1 MCQMIQRLLFLSVA
15 MNMLFFVCEP
25 MVPLM
30 QSALA
35 AGRLMSEMPALTPL
49 AAPQP
54 IPIPSPSLPKP
65 VIRVSSPSF
74 SFSARRGD
82 GSSTTQ
88 TFTVTNI
95 GQGTLNWNATAT
107 AAWLTLGPASGKDTG
122 TITLTATAGSL
133 PIGIYNATIT
143 LSAAGATAVTIP
155 VNLTIE
161 AAPVPPIIGTSP
173 ATLSF
178 TAVQGDS
185 NSSSQTVSIS
195 NTGGGLLNWLASEN
209 ASWLSISPSSGTGN
223 GSVTVTATPGPLTAG
238 IYNTLVTINATNA
251 QPVSI
256 LISLTVTAPSTTVVL
271 SPSSLTFSG
280 VQGGANPAGQT
291 VVVNSNGNWTASS
304 SATWLTLSPASGNGN
319 GSIAANVALSSA
331 VVGTNNATITVT
343 SGGVTRTISVAL
355 TVSAASLTASP
366 NNVTYIATQ
375 GAGNPSAQAITIGS
389 NGAWTVTDNASWLS
403 ISATSGTGNGSIT
416 AAAITGSLTAGTYN
430 ALITVSSTSATPVSI
445 PVTFTVTAPSS
456 TITVSPTSLTLTGI
470 QGGTNPASQA
480 VTVNSSGKWTASSS
494 ATWLTLS
501 PASGN
506 GNGSV
511 AANVA
516 LSSAVVG
523 TNNATI
529 TVMSGGVTRTISVAL
544 TVSAASLTASPNSV
558 TYKATQGA
566 ANPSAQTITINSNGP
581 WSASDGASWLS
592 LSPTSGSK
600 NGTITASVNTAN
612 ATQGNNATT
621 ITVKSGG
628 ITRTVNVAL
637 TMNASSSSSVTLT
650 WNANT
655 ERDLAG
661 YRVYRATS
669 SGTYGAPIATIQG
682 NMPNYIAT
690 GLQFGTTYFFVVTA
704 FDIAG
709 NESAY
714 SNEVSKSIF

>member
-1 MCQMIQRLLFLSVA
+1 
-15 MNMLFFVCEP
+15 
-25 MVPLM
+25 
-30 QSALA
+30 
-35 AGRLMSEMPALTPL
+35 MPGLTPL
-49 AAPQP
+49 AAPSL
-54 IPIPSPSLPKP
+54 IPIPSPQLPKP
-65 VIRVSSPSF
+65 VIGVSSPSF
-74 SFSARRGD
+74 SFSARQGE
-82 GSSTTQ
+82 GSPTMQ
-88 TFTVTNI
+88 TLTVTNI

-122 TITLTATAGSL
+122 AITVTATAGSL

-155 VNLTIE
+155 VNLTVE
-161 AAPVPPIIGTSP
+161 SAPIPPTIGTSP

-178 TAVQGDS
+178 TAVQGGS
-185 NSSSQTVSIS
+185 ISSSQTVSIS
-195 NTGGGLLNWLASEN
+195 NTGGGLLSWLASED
-209 ASWLSISPSSGTGN
+209 ASWLGISPTSGTGN
-223 GSVTVTATPGPLTAG
+223 GSVTVTTTPGSLTAG
-238 IYNTLVTINATNA
+238 TYNTLVTINAANA
-251 QPVSI
+251 APVSI
-256 LISLTVTAPSTTVVL
+256 PISLTVTAPLATVAL

-291 VVVNSNGNWTASS
+291 VVVNSNGNWAASS

-343 SGGVTRTISVAL
+343 SGGVARTISVTL
-355 TVSAASLTASP
+355 TMSVASLTASP
-366 NNVTYIATQ
+366 NSVTYTATQ
-375 GAGNPSAQAITIGS
+375 GAANPSAQTIAIGS
-389 NGAWTVTDNASWLS
+389 NGAWTVSDNVSWLS

-416 AAAITGSLTAGTYN
+416 AAALTGSLTAGTYN

-445 PVTFTVTAPSS
+445 PVTFTVRAPSPA
-456 TITVSPTSLTLTGI
+456 ITVSPTSLTLTGI
-470 QGGTNPASQA
+470 QGGTNPASQT
-480 VTVNSSGKWTASSS
+480 VVVNSNGNWAASSS

-506 GNGSV
+506 GNGSI

-529 TVMSGGVTRTISVAL
+529 TVTSGGVARTISVTL
-544 TVSAASLTASPNSV
+544 TMSVASLTASPNSV
-558 TYKATQGA
+558 TYTATQGA
-566 ANPSAQTITINSNGP
+566 ANPSAQTIAINANGM
-581 WSASDGASWLS
+581 WSASDNASWLS
-592 LSPTSGSK
+592 LSPMSGSN
-600 NGTITASVNTAN
+600 NGTITASVNTAT
-612 ATQGNNATT
+612 AFQGNNATT

-628 ITRTVNVAL
+628 ITRTVNVTL
-637 TMNASSSSSVTLT
+637 TLNAPSSSSVTLT

-655 ERDLAG
+655 ESDLAG

-669 SGTYGAPIATIQG
+669 SGTYGAPITTIQG
-682 NMPNYIAT
+682 NTTSYIAT